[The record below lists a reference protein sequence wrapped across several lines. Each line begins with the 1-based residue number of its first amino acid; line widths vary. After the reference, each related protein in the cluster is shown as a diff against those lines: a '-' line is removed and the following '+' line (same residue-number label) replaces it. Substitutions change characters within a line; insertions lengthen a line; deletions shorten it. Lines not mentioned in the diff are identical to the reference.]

1 MKESFVN
8 RKYLFYMTVKS
19 IIKRVLKEQSEEWLD
34 ITPEYYIDLLKYVN
48 GDGSLIKRLPDYR
61 GKKIRVTGDLSFNE
75 GRDVSNID
83 SIDYVDGKLDISST
97 NISYFDKDKVKGRF
111 SYWNSK
117 MWKIERQKILNQKLS
132 TLDEYRQEG
141 EWDVTNDDDESNETE
156 ALYMHLRSEGIV
168 NEYENDEGEEK
179 EEDKYFI
186 WKTKYKHY
194 GNTSMYEWLGS
205 DKFES
210 EWIVIPDDEIQNA
223 ATESLKQR
231 IDEMGYEAFTS
242 WVWENN
248 LDEKEV
254 ENWLYD
260 FYEGDVRDSPEDF
273 GIEKELTSQQERY
286 VEIYE
291 EKINRLNNRLNSED
305 LTDEEIED
313 IEDEITGA
321 EELIEDIKENPEG
334 DYSEEGIEDA
344 IQSRV
349 EDTSNYFVGFLKDM
363 GYEPKYILQFVDID
377 GVCEDIIRNDGY
389 GNILSSYD
397 GSDDEYKVND
407 KWYHVMRHN

>member
-8 RKYLFYMTVKS
+8 RKYLYYMNLKN
-19 IIKRVLKEQSEEWLD
+19 IIRRVLNEQDEEWVD
-34 ITPEYYIDLLKYVN
+34 VSPEYYMDLLKYVN
-48 GDGSLIKRLPDYR
+48 GNGAIIKRLPDYN
-61 GKKIRVTGDLSFNE
+61 GKKIRITGDLDLN
-75 GRDVSNID
+75 GYKDISNID
-83 SIDYVDGKLDISST
+83 SIDYVDGDLSINST
-97 NISYFDKDKVKGRF
+97 NISYFDKNKVKGIF
-111 SYWNSK
+111 SYWHST
-117 MWKIERQKILNQKLS
+117 MYSIEKRRILNQKLD
-132 TLDEYRQEG
+132 TLDGYRQEG

-168 NEYENDEGEEK
+168 NEYENDEGEEV

-186 WKTKYKHY
+186 WKTKYTSY
-194 GNTSMYEWLGS
+194 GNSSMFEWLGS

-210 EWIVIPDDEIQNA
+210 EWIVIPDDKIHYA
-223 ATESLKQR
+223 ATEALKQR
-231 IDEMGYEAFTS
+231 IDEMGFDSFNEQ
-242 WVWENN
+242 VWENN

-260 FYEGDVRDSPEDF
+260 FYEGDVRDSPKDF

-305 LTDEEIED
+305 LTDKEIED

-349 EDTSNYFVGFLKDM
+349 EDTSNYFLEFLKDM

-397 GSDDEYKVND
+397 GLDDEYKVND